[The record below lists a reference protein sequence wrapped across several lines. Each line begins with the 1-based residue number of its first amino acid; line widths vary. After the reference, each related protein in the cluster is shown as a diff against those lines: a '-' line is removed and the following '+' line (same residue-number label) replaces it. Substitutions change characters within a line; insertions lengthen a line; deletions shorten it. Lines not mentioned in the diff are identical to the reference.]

1 MKPAVFKIIANG
13 SDITRLI
20 KDRLV
25 RLTLR
30 DEAGVKSDAVTIEL
44 DNRDLAIELPST
56 GAKLEVWIGIG
67 KELEFK
73 GTYQVTELEEPLDEE
88 LLTISATAAEFKT
101 SSIKSPKDRTFDA
114 ITYGDLVRQIAQEH
128 GLSPVVS
135 ESLAKIE
142 FAHIDQVAE
151 SDLNLLNRLG
161 RQYDAIAKPVA
172 DRLLVTPKAEGKSAS
187 GQLMSETVIDDPANS
202 SGRVTITERT
212 NYQTII
218 AHWFDEEAQQKR
230 SVKVGN
236 GDEPVFTMRRQYQSE
251 QEARDA
257 AKAEF
262 DKQARGK
269 KTLSLSRPLMPEL
282 TAELRVL
289 MKNHKP
295 SANGLWIVE
304 TVEHVIEPDSVSST
318 TATLVTPK

>member
-1 MKPAVFKIIANG
+1 MKPAVFKIIANDD
-13 SDITRLI
+13 DITRQI
-20 KDRLV
+20 KDRLI

-44 DNRDLAIELPST
+44 DNRDLVIELPST

-67 KELEFK
+67 KQLEFK

-88 LLTISATAAEFKT
+88 LLTISGTAAELKN
-101 SSIKSPKDRTFDA
+101 SAIKSPKDRTFDA
-114 ITYGDLVRQIAQEH
+114 ITYGDLVKQIAQEH

-142 FAHIDQVAE
+142 FEHIDQVAE

-218 AHWFDEEAQQKR
+218 AHWFDEEAHQKR

-236 GDEPVFTMRRQYQSE
+236 GEEPVYTMRRQYQGE

-257 AKAEF
+257 ARAEL

-282 TAELRVL
+282 TAEQRVL
-289 MKNHKP
+289 MKNHRP

-304 TVEHVIEPDSVSST
+304 SVEHVIESDSVSST